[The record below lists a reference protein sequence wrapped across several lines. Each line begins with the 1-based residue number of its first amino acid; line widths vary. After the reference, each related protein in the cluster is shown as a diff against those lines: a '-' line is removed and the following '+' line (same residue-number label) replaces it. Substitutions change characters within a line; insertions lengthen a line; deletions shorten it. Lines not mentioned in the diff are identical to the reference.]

1 MSDEATI
8 MLPSSIVMLLAV
20 RLLWMLRHRSGNQQ
34 DTQHLAR
41 LCSFRS
47 TFYFGCWLASAL
59 PQPVVAPIGFFN
71 LSDPKHRLRL
81 QAAE

>member
-1 MSDEATI
+1 MDCSATAVE
-8 MLPSSIVMLLAV
+8 SSSTHTASRKAL
-20 RLLWMLRHRSGNQQ
+20 
-34 DTQHLAR
+34 
-41 LCSFRS
+41 FRS

-59 PQPVVAPIGFFN
+59 PQPVVPPIGFSN